1 MKKAAA
7 DKAPAKAQAEA
18 PGFEDALKR
27 LTAIVERLESG
38 ELSLEQSLSLFEE
51 GTRLSRSSQ
60 SCALGSAVSATVAA
74 GVHPDFKTAQAAMTA
89 LKEITY
95 TPIPGNQAIYEK
107 LYALYRELHD
117 AFGGVTP
124 SADLGHVMAR
134 KWTTWPKP

>member
-7 DKAPAKAQAEA
+7 DRAPAKAQPDA

-60 SCALGSAVSATVAA
+60 AQLDAA
-74 GVHPDFKTAQAAMTA
+74 EKRVEE
-89 LKEITY
+89 LL
-95 TPIPGNQAIYEK
+95 AIDANG
-107 LYALYRELHD
+107 LPVVRELD
-117 AFGGVTP
+117 P
-124 SADLGHVMAR
+124 E
-134 KWTTWPKP
+134 

>member
-7 DKAPAKAQAEA
+7 DKAPLKAQPDA

-60 SCALGSAVSATVAA
+60 AQLDAA
-74 GVHPDFKTAQAAMTA
+74 EKRVEE
-89 LKEITY
+89 LL
-95 TPIPGNQAIYEK
+95 AID
-107 LYALYRELHD
+107 ASGQPVVRELD
-117 AFGGVTP
+117 P
-124 SADLGHVMAR
+124 E
-134 KWTTWPKP
+134 